1 MIKLIEIY
9 EDEALEPRDHHPLRQ
24 DRNRASK
31 LKPRYNLREVFLNP
45 EYITLMR
52 CDASYQQKLSR
63 GLLVIEGDKELNS
76 MQKFTKVSYV
86 SGNAAREIV
95 AVISVEELVSR
106 VNGSKSL
113 LRG

>member
-63 GLLVIEGDKELNS
+63 GLLVIEELNS

>member
-9 EDEALEPRDHHPLRQ
+9 EDETAESRDYHSGEDFYGGP
-24 DRNRASK
+24 K
-31 LKPRYNLREVFLNP
+31 LKTRYNLREVFLNP

-63 GLLVIEGDKELNS
+63 GLLVIEGGKKLNS
-76 MQKFTKVSYV
+76 MQKFTKVNYV

-95 AVISVEELVSR
+95 AVISVEELVNR
-106 VNGSKSL
+106 VNGNKSL